1 MHKERKMKLNRKSG
15 AKIAMTAAALI
26 VTGATLIGTA
36 TAETVQGRC
45 FGVNGCHGQGA
56 CKSAKNDC
64 KGKNACK
71 GQGWLMMLQDECS
84 HAGGQWEAI

>member
-1 MHKERKMKLNRKSG
+1 MKLNRKSG
-15 AKIAMTAAALI
+15 AKIAMTAATLLVA
-26 VTGATLIGTA
+26 GATLISA
-36 TAETVQGRC
+36 ASAETVQGRC
-45 FGVNGCHGQGA
+45 FGVNGCKGQGN

-71 GQGWLMMLQDECS
+71 GQGWQSMLQDDCS